1 MVENTDKEKVEIT
14 QDAFVVSARKYRP
27 ATFRSVV
34 GQGHI
39 TTTLSSAIVKGQ
51 LAHAYL
57 FTGPRGVGKTTCARI
72 FAKAINCLNTTSS
85 GEACG
90 ECESCVAFD
99 QGRSWAIHELD
110 AASNNSV
117 EDIRLLIEK
126 VRIPPQVGKYSVYI
140 IDEVHMLSS
149 AAFNAF
155 LKTLEEPPHYAVFI
169 LATTEKHKIL
179 PTILSRCQSYDFRRI
194 GVSDI
199 VEYLEYVAQSEG
211 VKYDSE
217 SLNIIAQK
225 ADGGMRDALSTF
237 DRVVSYSGN
246 ELSIE
251 KTSQSVGAL
260 DYNIYFEAVELALEG
275 NYTALLLSYDQTLRS
290 GFEGGMFLGG
300 LAGHLRDLLMAHNP
314 STGALLDVGDAL
326 KERYLNQA
334 SSLEIGWILTA
345 MALINQADSQYRG
358 ATNRRLHVELALMKL
373 CGLKKKDSPLV
384 IPDKITLP
392 SVSLPK
398 ADQSQPQIAQ
408 AATAAVATPP
418 QVQSAQ
424 NQNIQNQ
431 GVANQDTAQQ
441 SVQSAQPQSVQASS
455 AQPLN
460 VHPQSPQVTQQTP
473 LSQANTPSN
482 VGTQQPSTQATP
494 VQTAPVQRA
503 AAQTPPTRIS
513 ITGISLS
520 GVNNS
525 PNIDNEQA
533 GITTQQNTLNIQ
545 KLDDAQVEEI
555 LRSKFHLVSK
565 WWADNAR
572 PRIATALELATFSGS
587 LVTLEVANQ
596 TLVDLLH
603 ENLLEIQH
611 SVASE
616 LGVRVK
622 FEVKLSDKEIEH
634 RPVSAEQKLEFLIK
648 KNPAIGSLISSLS
661 LSE

>member
-1 MVENTDKEKVEIT
+1 MVENTMNEKVET
-14 QDAFVVSARKYRP
+14 TTDGFVVSARKYRP

-72 FAKAINCLNTTSS
+72 FAKAINCTNPSTA

-90 ECESCVAFD
+90 ECESCEAFD

-260 DYNIYFEAVELALEG
+260 DYNIYFEAIELALDG
-275 NYTALLLSYDQTLRS
+275 NYTSLLLSYDQTLRS

-314 STGALLDVGDAL
+314 STGTLLDVGESL
-326 KERYLNQA
+326 KERYMAQA
-334 SSLEIGWILTA
+334 ATLEVGWILTA
-345 MALINQADSQYRG
+345 MALINQADADYRG

-373 CGLKKKDSPLV
+373 CGVKKKDSPLV
-384 IPDKITLP
+384 IPDKVALP
-392 SVSLPK
+392 AVSLQGSVGTTPNQTTAPAVSVSTSNTQGQTTQESNSQG
-398 ADQSQPQIAQ
+398 ADSQQQAPSTQNIQPQNTQQLTPQPQNTAQ
-408 AATAAVATPP
+408 TASPSPEPQAPTPQSENPQVRVSSPITTEPTQKATPP
-418 QVQSAQ
+418 S
-424 NQNIQNQ
+424 
-431 GVANQDTAQQ
+431 
-441 SVQSAQPQSVQASS
+441 
-455 AQPLN
+455 
-460 VHPQSPQVTQQTP
+460 
-473 LSQANTPSN
+473 
-482 VGTQQPSTQATP
+482 
-494 VQTAPVQRA
+494 
-503 AAQTPPTRIS
+503 RIS

-520 GVNNS
+520 RAGANPTTN
-525 PNIDNEQA
+525 NEQHE
-533 GITTQQNTLNIQ
+533 TPTQSSNPSIQNLPME
-545 KLDDAQVEEI
+545 QVEEI
-555 LRSKFHLVSK
+555 LREKFHLVSK
-565 WWADNAR
+565 WWSDNAR
-572 PRIATALELATFSGS
+572 PRIATALEMATFSS
-587 LVTLEVANQ
+587 NLVTLEVANQ
-596 TLVDLLH
+596 TLVDLLN

-611 SVASE
+611 SVAAQ

-622 FEVKLSDKEIEH
+622 FDVKLSDKVIEH
-634 RPVSAEQKLEFLIK
+634 RPVSAEQKLEFLVK
-648 KNPAIGSLISSLS
+648 KNPAIGSLINSLA